1 MKQKLF
7 IKIPKETITWC
18 IVFFTLYVFIEVFAK
33 YRLFY
38 MEQWQTFYYNS
49 LFVKTVMFRP
59 GGIACLIGD
68 FLIQF
73 FCIPYCGALIMA
85 LMFTLII
92 LIIGKLVRHIAP
104 QHPLYGLGIIPA
116 MAQLFLQLDNVKYH
130 LAGSIALLFVVAF
143 VYGTINI
150 KNPKK
155 QLFVSSLL
163 SVALFLLCGAA
174 TTLFSIIILVCG
186 ATMYTKRF
194 YLYLIPVSLSFISAT
209 IALKNGY
216 AGEYGMLLSQ
226 DAYYSCS
233 THSLLFAHLSWI
245 LLTLIL
251 WICLICRKTRIT
263 GKKSFVYL
271 QIIQIAIIIIP
282 TYYIG
287 RLSYNPHQ
295 ELFYHYAYYMRM
307 QKWDDIIKLSMN
319 KEPDNC
325 IDQICINTALAE
337 KGMLAEKLFNY
348 PQKGIECIYIAR
360 EASSPYEAMIISEE
374 FFSMGYIAAS
384 RRWAFEANE
393 GMDNNSPYCF
403 QQLARTNIIFGD
415 YDVADKYISL
425 LKSTIFY
432 RDWADTQSRY
442 LHNDNAVSHNKL
454 LGIKRSCIHT
464 KDDMMFDY
472 DITADLK
479 QIIDHNPRH
488 TATIQYLGTIYLLSH
503 DMTGFKNMIDR
514 YYRTRALPT
523 LPQTF
528 QEAIVLIA
536 SGNTA
541 MLKHYNI
548 SKKIINEYNAYQQQN
563 NL

>member
-226 DAYYSCS
+226 DA
-233 THSLLFAHLSWI
+233 
-245 LLTLIL
+245 
-251 WICLICRKTRIT
+251 
-263 GKKSFVYL
+263 
-271 QIIQIAIIIIP
+271 
-282 TYYIG
+282 
-287 RLSYNPHQ
+287 
-295 ELFYHYAYYMRM
+295 
-307 QKWDDIIKLSMN
+307 
-319 KEPDNC
+319 
-325 IDQICINTALAE
+325 
-337 KGMLAEKLFNY
+337 
-348 PQKGIECIYIAR
+348 
-360 EASSPYEAMIISEE
+360 
-374 FFSMGYIAAS
+374 
-384 RRWAFEANE
+384 
-393 GMDNNSPYCF
+393 
-403 QQLARTNIIFGD
+403 
-415 YDVADKYISL
+415 
-425 LKSTIFY
+425 
-432 RDWADTQSRY
+432 
-442 LHNDNAVSHNKL
+442 
-454 LGIKRSCIHT
+454 
-464 KDDMMFDY
+464 
-472 DITADLK
+472 
-479 QIIDHNPRH
+479 
-488 TATIQYLGTIYLLSH
+488 
-503 DMTGFKNMIDR
+503 
-514 YYRTRALPT
+514 
-523 LPQTF
+523 
-528 QEAIVLIA
+528 
-536 SGNTA
+536 
-541 MLKHYNI
+541 
-548 SKKIINEYNAYQQQN
+548 
-563 NL
+563 